1 MSARAQSAITVAIVE
16 DDAGVRTTLASL
28 IGRADG
34 FRCASLCASAEEAV
48 LALPRVRPDVVLV
61 DIKLPGMNGVEG
73 VRRLKALLPETQ
85 FIMLT
90 VYQDNDLIFEA
101 LAAGATG
108 YLLKRTRH
116 PQLIASIRDVHA
128 GGSPMSSE
136 IARKVVQSFRQTPSS
151 PWPEGETLTPREGE
165 VLELLAKGHRYKEIA
180 DTLHVSYDTVHSHVR
195 KIYEKLQVHTRTQAV
210 TLHLT
215 HRGLVRG

>member
-1 MSARAQSAITVAIVE
+1 MIALAIVE
-16 DDAGVRTTLASL
+16 DDARVRATLASL
-28 IGRADG
+28 IARTEG
-34 FRCASLCASAEEAV
+34 FRCLSQCGSAEAALE
-48 LALPRVRPDVVLV
+48 ALPRVRPDVVLM

-73 VRRLKALLPETQ
+73 VRRLKELLPETQ

-116 PQLIASIRDVHA
+116 PQLVASVRDVHA

-136 IARKVVQSFRQTPSS
+136 IARKVVQSFRGTRSS
-151 PWPEGETLTPREGE
+151 WPEGQTLTPRERE

-180 DTLHVSYDTVHSHVR
+180 DALVVSYDTVHSHVR

-210 TLHLT
+210 ALHLT
-215 HRGLVRG
+215 RQGLLRGGGGAP